1 MSSNRVIDGVPGG
14 QRRSYISTDIFTDNF
29 YTYRTEVQDTT
40 TVGIWGNVSSDP
52 TQCPKGRIL
61 RENGRKLY
69 PDVNPGVASF
79 YVGVYDDK
87 TFKNGFIN
95 PNDRVF
101 ATFNSN
107 MPVYLNTDYAED
119 DAEDELGDDD
129 CSSVQDLGEPVY
141 TRGRIETTCGD
152 IIANDNDGSNIIS
165 LQNDISG
172 GNFAYFGMDGEHN
185 PYAGFESD
193 NGRTSAYIG
202 ATPTN
207 AYIGL
212 YAGGQVVANANDGS
226 IYMSGV
232 LHPYNAC
239 GTVTLVSSVGTLS
252 RPLFAT
258 GNAVVL
264 LTRKNTTNGTKGHL
278 SYSITNS
285 TITVNSSSADEA
297 SVINYL
303 IISSNN

>member
-14 QRRSYISTDIFTDNF
+14 QRRSYISTDVFTDNF
-29 YTYRTEVQDTT
+29 YTYRTEVQDTN

-69 PDVNPGVASF
+69 PNVNPGVGSY

-101 ATFNSN
+101 AVFNSD
-107 MPVYLNTDYAED
+107 MPVYLNTDYVED
-119 DAEDELGDDD
+119 DGEAEDD

-152 IIANDNDGSNIIS
+152 IIANDNDGANYIQ
-165 LQNDISG
+165 LENDISG
-172 GNFAYFGMDGEHN
+172 GNYAYFAMDGSSE
-185 PYAGFESD
+185 PYAGFESI
-193 NGRTSAYIG
+193 NGSTSAYIG
-202 ATPTN
+202 TNPTN

-212 YAGGQVVANANDGS
+212 YAGGQINLNGSDGS

-232 LHPYNAC
+232 LHPYNTC
-239 GTVTLVSSVGTLS
+239 GSVVLIAGTRAAPANDRLRVGGVLVFLTRRVAGGTL
-252 RPLFAT
+252 
-258 GNAVVL
+258 
-264 LTRKNTTNGTKGHL
+264 GHL
-278 SYSITNS
+278 SYSITDNVL
-285 TITVNSSSADEA
+285 TVISSSNTDT
-297 SVINYL
+297 STVNYL
-303 IISSNN
+303 IVSSGD